1 MINRPVLEDNTVAA
15 KYEAAGFTGGFSL
28 GLRPA
33 LVVVDLS
40 LGFTD
45 AESPLGSHMPEII
58 QESRKLLDSAREHN
72 VFTVFTTIAFDP
84 GSLKSLAWVRKVPSL
99 ALLETDSRWV
109 EIDPAL
115 GRLDSE
121 PLVVKTG
128 ASAFFGTPLQS
139 MLVGMG
145 IDTVLVAGAT
155 TSGCVRATVV
165 DGVQAGYSTFV
176 IRDCVF
182 DRATGPHE
190 ASLFDMTA
198 KYADAVTA
206 QEVIGYF
213 ERLAA
218 QAAPP

>member
-1 MINRPVLEDNTVAA
+1 MTTRPVMDDNTVA

-40 LGFTD
+40 RGFTD
-45 AESPLGSHMPEII
+45 EQSPLGSHMPAVV
-58 QESRKLLDSAREHN
+58 QKTRKLLDSAREHN

-84 GSLKSLAWVRKVPSL
+84 GSLRTLAWVRKVPSL

-115 GRLDSE
+115 GRLESE

-139 MLVGMG
+139 MLAGMG

-182 DRATGPHE
+182 DRAAGPHE
-190 ASLFDMTA
+190 ASLFDMAA

-213 ERLAA
+213 EGPAA
-218 QAAPP
+218 QAAPPP